1 MTCAILDFDM
11 NDFSSTQRAAL
22 AERLLRLAQQQVP
35 PAEMEALARLA
46 ELRNPA
52 MPVVKRPSGTPTIP
66 TPGCVR
72 SCRTGGSTPRT
83 P

>member
-1 MTCAILDFDM
+1 M

-22 AERLLRLAQQQVP
+22 AERLLRLARQQVP
-35 PAEMEALARLA
+35 LAEMEALARLA
-46 ELRNPA
+46 ELRSPETPA
-52 MPVVKRPSGTPTIP
+52 AKRPSGTLATLMPAC
-66 TPGCVR
+66 GR